1 MGMFAYVA
9 VLTSIIVGLGIA
21 HLLQG
26 TARLFQDPDA
36 GRPYWVHLT

>member
-1 MGMFAYVA
+1 MEIFAYVA

-26 TARLFQDPDA
+26 TARLLQDPEE
-36 GRPYWVHLT
+36 GRPY